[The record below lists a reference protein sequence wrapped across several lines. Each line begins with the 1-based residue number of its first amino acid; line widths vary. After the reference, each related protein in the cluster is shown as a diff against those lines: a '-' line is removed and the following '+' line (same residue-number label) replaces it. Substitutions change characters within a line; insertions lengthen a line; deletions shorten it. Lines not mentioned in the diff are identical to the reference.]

1 MWDYLFNRVAGLKGC
16 NFMRRDSN
24 TTTQVFSCE
33 HCEIFKNTCSE
44 ENLRTTVSGIPA
56 SYC

>member
-1 MWDYLFNRVAGLKGC
+1 MLDYLFNRAAALKCC
-16 NFMRRDSN
+16 NFMRRDSD

-33 HCEIFKNTCSE
+33 YWEIFKNTCSE
-44 ENLRTTVSGIPA
+44 ENLRKTVSGIPA